1 MFNDFKCTIM
11 KKLIVALVML
21 LNCVLSLNAMSYE
34 QARQQALFLT
44 DKMAYELNLTE
55 DQYEAAYEINLDYLI
70 SIDHYADLYGIYWR
84 RRNTDLSCVL
94 FDWQYRTYC
103 ITDYFYRPLC
113 YEMGR
118 WRFRVYARYPH
129 RDYYYFGYPPFYK
142 TYCGAHSWQMN
153 GYRSWYNERQFGCRY
168 DFGMRDC
175 YQRGG
180 YSGGAKFA
188 GLPMQSTSLEQFGSG
203 IQERSS
209 NAQYDSDRE
218 RENRFGVFE
227 SRMSSNG
234 SRFDET
240 NSSFNSRFG
249 GRKYGS
255 VGARFDGSR
264 NSMNER
270 PRSTRITVIGGIDS
284 EAENVDDGHFGGA
297 RGALSSLDPNRPNN
311 TFSPSYLQSNSSAF
325 PRLFDAG
332 SRGGGYF
339 GGRR

>member
-1 MFNDFKCTIM
+1 MFNDFKSTIM

-34 QARQQALFLT
+34 QARRQALFLT
-44 DKMAYELNLTE
+44 DKMANELNLTE

-94 FDWQYRTYC
+94 FDWQYHTYC

-113 YEMGR
+113 YEMGC

-129 RDYYYFGYPPFYK
+129 RDYYYFGYPPFYE

-153 GYRSWYNERQFGCRY
+153 GYRSWYNGRQIGRRC

-188 GLPMQSTSLEQFGSG
+188 GLPMESTSLEQFGSG

-227 SRMSSNG
+227 NRMSRNG
-234 SRFDET
+234 SRFYET

-264 NSMNER
+264 NSMNDR
-270 PRSTRITVIGGIDS
+270 PSSTRITVIGGIDS

-297 RGALSSLDPNRPNN
+297 RGASSSLDPNLPNN
-311 TFSPSYLQSNSSAF
+311 TFSPRRSQSNSSLF
-325 PRLFDAG
+325 PRLFDAD
-332 SRGGGYF
+332 SRGGGHF